1 MENQEIIKD
10 VQKEAKRIIED
21 CKYSSKGHFESAKYW
36 RYCNYGLMFTSIVSV
51 CFSLISVYG
60 GWSTVCSGIIAISS
74 GIVTML
80 LIFLNPQ
87 EKYLSHYNSGNRL
100 LALRNKTRVFL
111 EIESKAMDIKM
122 QMQTIKK
129 LDSKR
134 NDINEYSLPISKCAY
149 KNAKKQIEIDKNTQ
163 YEVDK
168 EQK

>member
-1 MENQEIIKD
+1 MSNLEIIENIK
-10 VQKEAKRIIED
+10 KESKRILED
-21 CKYSSKGHFESAKYW
+21 CEYSSKGHFESVKYW
-36 RYCNYGLMFTSIVSV
+36 RYCNYGLMFTSIISV

-87 EKYLSHYNSGNRL
+87 EKYLSHYNSGNRF

-111 EIESKAMDIKM
+111 EIESKAMDTEM
-122 QMQTIKK
+122 QMQVVKK
-129 LDSKR
+129 LDFKR
-134 NDINEYSLPISKCAY
+134 NDINKYSLPINEYAY
-149 KNAKKQIEIDKNTQ
+149 KNAKEQIEIDKNTQ
-163 YEVDK
+163 YEADK

>member
-10 VQKEAKRIIED
+10 IQQEVKRIIED
-21 CKYSSKGHFESAKYW
+21 CEYSSKGHFDSAKCW
-36 RYCNYGLMFTSIVSV
+36 RYWNYVLMFASIISV
-51 CFSLISVYG
+51 CFSLVLVYSDLDKF
-60 GWSTVCSGIIAISS
+60 WSGIVAISS

-80 LIFLNPQ
+80 LVFLNPQ
-87 EKYLSHYNSGNRL
+87 EKYISHYNSGNGF

-111 EIESKAMDIKM
+111 EIESKAMEIEM
-122 QMQTIKK
+122 QMRVIKK

-134 NDINEYSLPISKCAY
+134 NDMNGYSLPIGEYGY

-163 YEVDK
+163 YQVDK

>member
-1 MENQEIIKD
+1 MSNLEIIENIK
-10 VQKEAKRIIED
+10 KESKRILED
-21 CKYSSKGHFESAKYW
+21 CEYSSKGHFESAKYW
-36 RYCNYGLMFTSIVSV
+36 RYCNYGLMFTSIISV

-87 EKYLSHYNSGNRL
+87 EKYLSHYNSGNRF

-111 EIESKAMDIKM
+111 EIESKAMDTEM
-122 QMQTIKK
+122 QMQVVKK
-129 LDSKR
+129 LDFKR
-134 NDINEYSLPISKCAY
+134 NDINKYSLPINEYAY
-149 KNAKKQIEIDKNTQ
+149 KNAKEQIEIDKNTQ
-163 YEVDK
+163 YEADK